1 MKYGC
6 HAYAPAP
13 DYERFWFPLSPLPC
27 TYTTSPI
34 HQVTPVHTILASN
47 TSSISITKLGSTTS
61 KPHRVVSTWATHPMV
76 CSVGGRV
83 IRGTRS
89 ETAKGV
95 GAANRGMRQQQ
106 Q

>member
-1 MKYGC
+1 
-6 HAYAPAP
+6 
-13 DYERFWFPLSPLPC
+13 
-27 TYTTSPI
+27 
-34 HQVTPVHTILASN
+34 
-47 TSSISITKLGSTTS
+47 
-61 KPHRVVSTWATHPMV
+61 VVSTWATHPMV